1 MTDMGWRLT
10 DREVVMREMLFYGRL
25 AFIVIAILV
34 YSAAQL
40 GFFTSSEESG
50 PAGSRLILLD
60 SGR

>member
-1 MTDMGWRLT
+1 
-10 DREVVMREMLFYGRL
+10 MRDMLFYGRL

-40 GFFTSSEESG
+40 GFFSSSEEGG